1 METLHAAERLSALAH
16 ESRLEIFR
24 RLVQRGPAGLAAGEL
39 AEALA
44 IAPPTL
50 SFHLAHLARA
60 GLVASRRAGRSI
72 VYSADFAAMRELV
85 GFLFE
90 NCCGKGDCAP
100 LRIRT
105 PQTKRPRA
113 PRSKP

>member
-39 AEALA
+39 AEALTV
-44 IAPPTL
+44 APPTL

-60 GLVASRRAGRSI
+60 GLVTSRRAGRSI

-90 NCCGKGDCAP
+90 NCCGEGACAP
-100 LRIRT
+100 LQIRA

-113 PRSKP
+113 PRRKS

>member
-1 METLHAAERLSALAH
+1 METLAATERLASLAH

-24 RLVQRGPAGLAAGEL
+24 RLVQRGLAGMPAGEIAA
-39 AEALA
+39 ALA

-50 SFHLAHLARA
+50 SFHLTHLTRA
-60 GLVASRRAGRSI
+60 GLIAARRQGRSI

-90 NCCGKGDCAP
+90 NCCGDAECLPVQIQQPAAKAARQRRGA
-100 LRIRT
+100 
-105 PQTKRPRA
+105 
-113 PRSKP
+113 

>member
-1 METLHAAERLSALAH
+1 METLTASERLAALAH

-24 RLVQRGPAGLAAGEL
+24 RLVQRGPDGLPAGEI

-60 GLVASRRAGRSI
+60 GLVRSRRAGRSI
-72 VYSADFAAMRELV
+72 LYSADYDSMRELV

-90 NCCGKGDCAP
+90 NCCGSGECAP
-100 LRIRT
+100 VRPPAR
-105 PQTKRPRA
+105 KRA
-113 PRSKP
+113 KRSKA